1 MKKILLSISIIV
13 FGYSLNAT
21 AVQAGSDPVADRAV
35 NLAKQFVKDNNI
47 KNPKINMLLNS
58 LFRNAM
64 PDFVA
69 EWKGLTGID
78 VRTEPLGYTDIPSKI
93 MGEAV
98 AKTGAFDMFNDF
110 PYTQPDAARP
120 R

>member
-69 EWKGLTGID
+69 EWK
-78 VRTEPLGYTDIPSKI
+78 
-93 MGEAV
+93 
-98 AKTGAFDMFNDF
+98 
-110 PYTQPDAARP
+110 
-120 R
+120 